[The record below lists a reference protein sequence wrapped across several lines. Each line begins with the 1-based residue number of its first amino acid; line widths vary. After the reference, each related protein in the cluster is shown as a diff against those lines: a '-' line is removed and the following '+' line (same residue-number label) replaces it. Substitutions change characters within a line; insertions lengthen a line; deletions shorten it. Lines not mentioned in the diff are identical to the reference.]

1 MSIGPLGR
9 IVPPAWL
16 RRDDDTD
23 IRAQTGRGFGEDQTA
38 ISAVAKGS
46 VAVKP
51 TIIDT
56 HVTTQAPWE
65 GPARRGCRGSS
76 SSRPLGWGN

>member
-9 IVPPAWL
+9 IVPPGSGVMTTPTYAP
-16 RRDDDTD
+16 
-23 IRAQTGRGFGEDQTA
+23 GRGFGEDQTA